1 MTMKRLRATRE
12 VYYASKTHPEGAE
25 FDAHESDAKLLVG
38 LEKAAYVEPVTST
51 VAPKPAATQPA
62 RKLVDRAMKA
72 DEPTAV
78 APQATSQEET
88 PPEGQRNRRYLRRD
102 MTPEE

>member
-38 LEKAAYVEPVTST
+38 LEKAAYVDAP
-51 VAPKPAATQPA
+51 APKPAATQPA